1 MHQQVRTMTRKA
13 PSDSAGAKP
22 DEGSL
27 IDILTLL
34 KDTNLRSAGGK
45 DLDRRGEFVFSV
57 HHDDGDDTADQRA
70 CAVLKS
76 KGYPA
81 EVFQVKYCLVND
93 SEGALL
99 ECIEKTLADT
109 KEPVVE
115 LHVGTAEESDGRVP
129 VQIVTRSMIER
140 GQAG

>member
-1 MHQQVRTMTRKA
+1 M
-13 PSDSAGAKP
+13 
-22 DEGSL
+22 
-27 IDILTLL
+27 
-34 KDTNLRSAGGK
+34 
-45 DLDRRGEFVFSV
+45 
-57 HHDDGDDTADQRA
+57 
-70 CAVLKS
+70 
-76 KGYPA
+76 
-81 EVFQVKYCLVND
+81 KYCLVND

-140 GQAG
+140 GRPDRSRPGGIDGTHPAQPAPMSRGTG